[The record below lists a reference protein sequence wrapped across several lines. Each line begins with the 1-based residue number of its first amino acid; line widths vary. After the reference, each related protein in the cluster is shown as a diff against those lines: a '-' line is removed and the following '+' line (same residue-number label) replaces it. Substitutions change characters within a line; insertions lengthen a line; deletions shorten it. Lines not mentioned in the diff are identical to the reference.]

1 MAARVFMLP
10 LSMTAAISTP
20 WVMDGAST
28 WSWSARSA
36 TPRSTR
42 GVVPP
47 VGVPEPG
54 SLWMLAL
61 GLLALGWLVRRR
73 RYA

>member
-1 MAARVFMLP
+1 VHFWGDGWGEYLVMVG
-10 LSMTAAISTP
+10 TISY
-20 WVMDGAST
+20 
-28 WSWSARSA
+28 A
-36 TPRSTR
+36 TLDQGSL
-42 GVVPP
+42 PP